1 MLCPKL
7 IHFTERKGQD
17 TGTVNEGDD
26 LFENIDIE
34 DSSGKPDRRNG
45 PGNNRGSNSKRQKRD
60 QKFGYGGKKR
70 FAKSGD
76 ATSTADMRGF
86 STKRMKSA
94 GGGTRAKKR
103 LGKSRRAAASR

>member
-1 MLCPKL
+1 M
-7 IHFTERKGQD
+7 TERKGQD
-17 TGTVNEGDD
+17 TGAVTERDD

-45 PGNNRGSNSKRQKRD
+45 PGKGGGSSFKRQKRD

-76 ATSTADMRGF
+76 AVSTADMRDF
-86 STKRMKSA
+86 STKRMKA
-94 GGGTRAKKR
+94 GATSGKKR
-103 LGKSRRAAASR
+103 LGKSRRAAAR